1 MVKRPVMTRVRMRPP
16 AEPTCRAMSAETM
29 KMPDP
34 IIDPATIIVESS
46 SPSSRRNPVDLSS
59 TRTAGCVIR
68 LALWGR
74 DGSNEKR
81 AKPSPTPPDAQ
92 GPYTQGPRT
101 LDGREAG
108 RILSRARGAP
118 PTHDES
124 VRSAGWAFGSAGP
137 STSAQARPEPVPGL
151 TSEGEVHGRRYRSA
165 AGPHHQRAV
174 PGCGGPFL
182 PAPPLGRH
190 PENPEACH
198 LGRHPR
204 GGRGPP
210 EAAVS
215 HHRHLPPG
223 RRPEP
228 PSPLLPPT

>member
-92 GPYTQGPRT
+92 GPRQQGLRRLTEERQEGYSPALAGRPRPT
-101 LDGREAG
+101 MSLSGQPDGR
-108 RILSRARGAP
+108 S
-118 PTHDES
+118 D
-124 VRSAGWAFGSAGP
+124 
-137 STSAQARPEPVPGL
+137 
-151 TSEGEVHGRRYRSA
+151 
-165 AGPHHQRAV
+165 
-174 PGCGGPFL
+174 
-182 PAPPLGRH
+182 
-190 PENPEACH
+190 
-198 LGRHPR
+198 PR
-204 GGRGPP
+204 G
-210 EAAVS
+210 
-215 HHRHLPPG
+215 
-223 RRPEP
+223 RPRAP
-228 PSPLLPPT
+228 KRAPNPYPA